1 MNQQRIA
8 VLMHARLSKFVESLF
23 SNHNVSESIFLR
35 WDSFGQYI
43 IQTSGYDESALSNIH
58 FEMESNKTI
67 VFIVLTSSPFTEALF
82 LQFQINLSL
91 KINNIFYRRKN
102 EQCSFIIFGDP
113 NLFSY
118 LQIGFIFMSS
128 DATCIH
134 NGIYERILH
143 F

>member
-67 VFIVLTSSPFTEALF
+67 VFIVLTSFIFDKLSK
-82 LQFQINLSL
+82 QFQINLSL
-91 KINNIFYRRKN
+91 LINNNFYRRKN
-102 EQCSFIIFGDP
+102 KQCSFIIFWNP
-113 NLFSY
+113 NLF
-118 LQIGFIFMSS
+118 FIWRKDSFSCQVMQRV
-128 DATCIH
+128 
-134 NGIYERILH
+134 Y
-143 F
+143 

>member
-8 VLMHARLSKFVESLF
+8 VHARLSKFVESLF

-67 VFIVLTSSPFTEALF
+67 VFIISTSSIFNAEALF
-82 LQFQINLSL
+82 LQSQIDLSL
-91 KINNIFYRRKN
+91 KMNNTFYRGKMNNAALSYFGTPIYFFVCRKD
-102 EQCSFIIFGDP
+102 SF
-113 NLFSY
+113 SCQVMQRVY
-118 LQIGFIFMSS
+118 
-128 DATCIH
+128 
-134 NGIYERILH
+134 
-143 F
+143 

>member
-67 VFIVLTSSPFTEALF
+67 VFIISTSSIFDM
-82 LQFQINLSL
+82 LS
-91 KINNIFYRRKN
+91 
-102 EQCSFIIFGDP
+102 
-113 NLFSY
+113 
-118 LQIGFIFMSS
+118 
-128 DATCIH
+128 
-134 NGIYERILH
+134 
-143 F
+143 